1 MKRAPVGKRRSGRR
15 RLSPG
20 RPAALSFALLLLL
33 ASPRPA
39 ARADDAFAYKI
50 VDYRETGGRVDVL
63 TQVASADQDIGP
75 DFHIGV
81 TLINDA
87 ISGASPTGVR
97 APAGSD
103 QVPLETLT
111 DHRKA
116 WEVDLARQFERV
128 RATVGVSE
136 SREHDYVSRGGSF
149 NTLTDFNQKNTTILA
164 GVAAHDD
171 DVKTYTSPERL
182 YLPKHVFD
190 AILGVTQLLDPRTS
204 VTLNVTW
211 GRETGDLDD
220 QYKLVEKTEELVPG
234 SFFPLAFLENRPDT
248 RSMGDVYASINRAYP
263 GLNGALEASYRFY
276 DDTFGI
282 VANTLELNWLQKVG
296 AHLTVAPSVRFYEQG
311 AAEFYYYNLDDTNI
325 VPTHVPDP
333 DGPHYSSDYRL
344 SSFYAVTGGLE
355 LTYRWNERIQM
366 DVAYDQYRMR
376 GRDGVTPQSAYPV
389 ANILSAGA
397 KISW

>member
-1 MKRAPVGKRRSGRR
+1 MKRVSVGKRRRGRCPT
-15 RLSPG
+15 STG
-20 RPAALSFALLLLL
+20 RPAALPFALLLLL
-33 ASPRPA
+33 AAPRPA
-39 ARADDAFAYKI
+39 ARAEDAFAYKI
-50 VDYRETGGRVDVL
+50 VDYQETGGRVDVL
-63 TQVASADQDIGP
+63 TQVASADEDIGP
-75 DFHIGV
+75 DFHLGV

-103 QVPLETLT
+103 QVPVETLT

-136 SREHDYVSRGGSF
+136 SREHDYVSRGASL
-149 NTLTDFNQKNTTILA
+149 NTLTDFNEKNTTLLT
-164 GVAAHDD
+164 GVAGHDD
-171 DVKTYTSPERL
+171 DVKTYTSPARL

-204 VTLNVTW
+204 VTLNVSW
-211 GRETGDLDD
+211 GRETGDLND

-234 SFFPLAFLENRPDT
+234 SFFPLAFLENLPDT
-248 RSMGDVYASINRAYP
+248 RSMADAYASINRSYP
-263 GLNGALEASYRFY
+263 GLGGALEASYRFY
-276 DDTFGI
+276 GDTFGI
-282 VANTLELNWLQKVG
+282 VANTVEVQWLQKVG
-296 AHLTVAPSVRFYEQG
+296 TRLTVAPNLRFYEQN
-311 AAEFYYYNLDDTNI
+311 AADFYYYNLDDTSLA
-325 VPTHVPDP
+325 PTHVPNP
-333 DGPHYSSDYRL
+333 DAPHYSSDYRL
-344 SSFYAVTGGLE
+344 SSLYAVTGGLKM
-355 LTYRWNERIQM
+355 TYKWNDRLQM